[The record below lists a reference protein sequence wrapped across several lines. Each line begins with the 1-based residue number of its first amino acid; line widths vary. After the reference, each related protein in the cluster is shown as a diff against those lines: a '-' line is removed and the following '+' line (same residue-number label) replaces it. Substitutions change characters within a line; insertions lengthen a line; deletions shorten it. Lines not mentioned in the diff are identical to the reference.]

1 MESPSVLRTVNLAT
15 NKPLRLEYGN
25 NRPYFCFAMK
35 SGDLLRNRYRIEEAL
50 SVGGFGAT
58 YLAVDRDYPGHPQV
72 VVKHLLSHGLSPDM
86 LELTRRLFNK
96 EAEILARLGRNSDG
110 RIPQLFAHFEE
121 NKEFYLVQEFIP
133 GEELAREL
141 SAGKLSEPQVLEILH
156 DILTGLKIVHEQ
168 GIVHR
173 DLKPANIIRRD
184 RDKTLVLIDFGA
196 VKEVRNSNTVSPTS
210 RSIGIGTPGY
220 HPAEQ
225 ATGYPQKASD
235 IYAVGVIGIRALT
248 GKEPPDPAYP
258 DPNALSV
265 NSQTLELDWQR
276 FCTVSNELA
285 AILTKMVRYVY
296 SQRYS
301 DATEAWGAIERL
313 RTARQVQQPATP
325 TAPRISVP
333 TPVIPPPAKPQPKV
347 APPNP
352 IPPQNPTKPVYA
364 APAPAAQ
371 PQPMLPKNPA
381 KPVKLISRR
390 YFLPWLGFG
399 IGGLGPIVI
408 LALSQLGKNQYSGTL
423 PIADTLSNVGS
434 APKLTKIKFTSVKLD
449 NAGKEVERPTGSAE
463 IFTDD
468 LGNGVTITMV
478 KIPAGKFV
486 MGSPASEQERS
497 NDEGPQHKVVVPAFY
512 LGQTLL
518 TQAQWQAI
526 MGNNP
531 SRFKGDGNLPV
542 DSVSWLAGMDFCKKL
557 SQKTGRTYRL
567 PSEAEW
573 EYACRGGMTTPF
585 AFGETITPAVVNYNG
600 NYSYA
605 NAARGEYRKKTT
617 AGGSFPP
624 NLFGLYDMHGNLWEW
639 CLDEWFDSYSG
650 TLADGSAR
658 GDIKSRSGDKKHL
671 LRGGSWD
678 LDPYICRSAHRG
690 WYNAVN
696 QLNVIGFRVV
706 YAPARTS

>member
-1 MESPSVLRTVNLAT
+1 MGSIGIWPYLHT
-15 NKPLRLEYGN
+15 LRLEYRSN
-25 NRPYFCFAMK
+25 CPSFDFAMK
-35 SGDLLRNRYRIEEAL
+35 SGDLLRNRYRIERAL

-96 EAEILARLGRNSDG
+96 EVEILARLGRNSDG

-173 DLKPANIIRRD
+173 DLKPANIIRCD

-248 GKEPPDPAYP
+248 GKEPPDPANP

-265 NSQTLELDWQR
+265 NSQTLELDWRR
-276 FCTVSNELA
+276 FCTVSDELA

-296 SQRYS
+296 SQRYG
-301 DATEAWGAIERL
+301 DAMEAWGAIDQL
-313 RTARQVQQPATP
+313 RTARQVRQPATP
-325 TAPRISVP
+325 KTPMISVP

-347 APPNP
+347 VPPNP
-352 IPPQNPTKPVYA
+352 ISPQNPTKPVYA

-371 PQPMLPKNPA
+371 PVPPKN
-381 KPVKLISRR
+381 PVKLISRR

-408 LALSQLGKNQYSGTL
+408 LALSQLGKNQSSGTL
-423 PIADTLSNVGS
+423 PIADTLSNAGS

-449 NAGKEVERPTGSAE
+449 NTGKEVERPTGSAE

-468 LGNGVTITMV
+468 LGSGVTITMI

-486 MGSPASEQERS
+486 MGSPTSEQGQDGTESPRH
-497 NDEGPQHKVVVPAFY
+497 EVVVPEFY
-512 LGQTLL
+512 LGQTLV
-518 TQAQWQAI
+518 TQAQWQAM
-526 MGNNP
+526 MGSNP
-531 SRFKGDGNLPV
+531 SHFKGDGNLPV
-542 DSVSWLAGMDFCKKL
+542 DSVSWLNGMNFCNKL
-557 SQKTGRTYRL
+557 SQKTGRAYRL

-573 EYACRGGMTTPF
+573 EYACRGGTTTPF

-600 NYSYA
+600 NFSYA
-605 NAARGEYRKKTT
+605 NAVRGEYREKTT
-617 AGGSFPP
+617 VAGSFPP

-639 CLDEWFDSYSG
+639 CLDEWADSYSRAP
-650 TLADGSAR
+650 ADGSPR
-658 GDIKSRSGDKKHL
+658 GDISSGDKKHL
-671 LRGGSWD
+671 LRGGSWNSI
-678 LDPYICRSAHRG
+678 PSGCRSTVRSKFSTDHHS
-690 WYNAVN
+690 YYF
-696 QLNVIGFRVV
+696 GFRVV
-706 YAPARTS
+706 YTPAKAS